1 MVFVRAQSLVLTALQ
16 LLHDTQTDLLTDLLI
31 EVTGLCLGSME
42 CMYIQV
48 QYL

>member
-31 EVTGLCLGSME
+31 EVTGLPLYPNVFALFSKS
-42 CMYIQV
+42 
-48 QYL
+48 